1 MMVPRTVHDPVCG
14 MSVNT
19 VTEKLHTL
27 HDGHDYYF
35 CSEHCQR
42 KFGADP
48 AAFVADEASITHD
61 QSLAGQTAWTCP
73 MHPEIRETHPGKC
86 PKCGMALEP
95 AEKTGNAP
103 AMPAM
108 EHGQKSGSNTGHDH
122 HTSTNEMPSLA
133 GNHTIWTCPMHPQI
147 RQDHSGDCPL
157 CGMALEPEDPT
168 GHNEENPELRDFTR
182 RLIVAGVLA
191 IPLMLIAMGGDVG
204 LHLVPPVLSP
214 WVQLALTLPAV
225 CWAGLP
231 FFQRGLASLRTGH
244 FNMFTLIMFGVGAA
258 FGYSLV
264 ATIFPD
270 AFPATFR
277 MPDGSLPVYYEAA
290 GVVVAL
296 VLVGQ
301 VLELRARAATGNA
314 IRALLDLTP
323 KQAHR
328 IGADGQEND
337 VAVED
342 IATGDRLRVRPGES
356 VPVDGMVLNGASS
369 VDEAMITGEPA
380 PVAKKPG
387 DAVTGGTINGTGSL
401 EIEAR
406 AVGSDTMLARI
417 VAMVATAQHS
427 RAPIQSI
434 ADRVSDWFVPL
445 VLGISLVTF
454 VVWYFVGPAPRFGH
468 ALLNAISVLI
478 IACPCAL
485 GLATP
490 MSIMVGTGRGAREG
504 VLVRNAEA
512 LQALDKVDTLVVDK
526 TGTLTEGHPRL
537 IALDVAPAWQEDDVL
552 RLAASIEAQSQH
564 PLAQAV
570 VRALKERHGT
580 LVQISDFGSQPGL
593 GVSGTADGR
602 QVVIGNAERLKQAG
616 ADPAPLEAD
625 ATRYRQSGA
634 GVMFVAIDGKAAGTI
649 AVADPLREDTK
660 AALAALHDDGMRI
673 VMLTGDNETTAR
685 AVAQAAGNI
694 AEVHAGLKPQDK
706 ADIIRQLESVGRHV
720 AMTGDGVNDAPAL
733 AAASVGIAMG
743 TGTDVAIE
751 SAGITLAHGS
761 LGALVRARK
770 LAHAIM
776 RNIRQNLAF
785 SFLFNGIGIPV
796 AAGVLYPV
804 FGLLLSPM
812 IAGAAM
818 ALSSVTVVTNA
829 LRLGRISDG
838 GHSARDARTGNLL

>member
-1 MMVPRTVHDPVCG
+1 MSEIQQQGDQHTSTSGTV
-14 MSVNT
+14 
-19 VTEKLHTL
+19 
-27 HDGHDYYF
+27 
-35 CSEHCQR
+35 
-42 KFGADP
+42 
-48 AAFVADEASITHD
+48 
-61 QSLAGQTAWTCP
+61 WTCP
-73 MHPEIRETHPGKC
+73 MHPDIREAHPGKC
-86 PKCGMALEP
+86 PICGMTLQP
-95 AEKTGNAP
+95 ADTP
-103 AMPAM
+103 DVMPPM
-108 EHGQKSGSNTGHDH
+108 SGMSHDQAAHHMACHDH
-122 HTSTNEMPSLA
+122 DRHAPQKAVLPRA
-133 GNHTIWTCPMHPQI
+133 GGHTIWTCPMHPQI
-147 RQDHSGDCPL
+147 RQNHPGNCPL
-157 CGMALEPEDPT
+157 CGMTLEPEEPT
-168 GHNEENPELRDFTR
+168 GQHDDNPEIKDFTR
-182 RLIVAGVLA
+182 RLIVAAVLA

-204 LHLVPPVLSP
+204 LHLVPSALSP
-214 WVQLALTLPAV
+214 WIQLVLTLPIV

-258 FGYSLV
+258 FGYSLA
-264 ATIFPD
+264 ATLAPA
-270 AFPATFR
+270 AFPVTFR
-277 MPDGSLPVYYEAA
+277 LMDGTLPVYYEAA

-296 VLVGQ
+296 VLLGQ

-328 IGADGQEND
+328 IGPDGQEND

-342 IATGDRLRVRPGES
+342 VVKGDRLRIRPGEA
-356 VPVDGMVLNGASS
+356 VPVDGLVLSGVSS

-387 DAVTGGTINGTGSL
+387 DPVTGGTINGTGSL
-401 EIEAR
+401 EIEAQ

-417 VAMVATAQHS
+417 VKMVAAAQRS
-427 RAPIQSI
+427 RAPIQTV
-434 ADRVSDWFVPL
+434 ADRISGWFVPL
-445 VLGISLVTF
+445 VLAISVLTF
-454 VVWYFVGPAPRFGH
+454 VVWYVVGPAPRFGH

-537 IALDVAPAWQEDDVL
+537 IALDVAEGWQDAGVL
-552 RLAASIEAQSQH
+552 RLAASVEAQSQH

-570 VRALKERHGT
+570 VRALKDRHGDPAP
-580 LVQISDFGSQPGL
+580 VGDFASQPGL
-593 GVSGTADGR
+593 GVSGTVDGH
-602 QVVIGNAERLKQAG
+602 QVVIGNAERLKLAG
-616 ADPAPLEAD
+616 AETAPLETV
-625 ATRYRQSGA
+625 ATTRRQGGA
-634 GVMFVAIDGKAAGTI
+634 GVMFVAIDGKLAGLM
-649 AVADPLREDTK
+649 AVADPLRADTQ
-660 AALAALHDDGMRI
+660 AALAALHADGLRI
-673 VMLTGDNETTAR
+673 VMLTGDNETTAN
-685 AVAQAAGNI
+685 AVAKTAGNI
-694 AEVHAGLKPQDK
+694 AEIHAGLKPQDK
-706 ADIIRQLESVGRHV
+706 ADIIRRLEASGAHV

-761 LGALVRARK
+761 LGALVRART
-770 LAHAIM
+770 LAHATM

-796 AAGVLYPV
+796 AAGALYPV
-804 FGLLLSPM
+804 FGMLLSPM

-829 LRLGRISDG
+829 LRIGKEPVAAIHPKDQRLT
-838 GHSARDARTGNLL
+838 DAR